1 MHKQT
6 EAATGWRIYFC
17 DPHSPW
23 QRPTNENTNG
33 LLRQYFPKHTDL
45 SVHTARD
52 LHAVARQLNQRPRL
66 VLGDRT
72 PEEVMRSLLTTRNT
86 S

>member
-1 MHKQT
+1 MPVF
-6 EAATGWRIYFC
+6 FC

-33 LLRQYFPKHTDL
+33 LLRQYFPKG
-45 SVHTARD
+45 SD
-52 LHAVARQLNQRPRL
+52 LHRHGPEQLAAVAAELNDRPRKT
-66 VLGDRT
+66 LGWDT
-72 PEEVMRSLLTTRNT
+72 PAARLAASLAQDPH